1 MKISLGTLNPAKRQA
16 TEASSPPESEIS
28 TFDVPSG
35 VSNQPVGDEETLK
48 GAINRARA
56 ALEQDPTADV
66 GIGLE
71 GGVMWI
77 GPTLYVNNWGALVTR
92 TGEVLTA
99 SGARIPLPEPI
110 VEGLKEGFELGD
122 VMDRYAETKGVRLHQ
137 GAIGILTN
145 GAVTR
150 VEMFTHVT
158 KLLFNQLPKK

>member
-16 TEASSPPESEIS
+16 TEESSPPNSEIL

-35 VSNQPVGDEETLK
+35 VSNQPVGDEETLE

-56 ALEQDPTADV
+56 ALKQDPSAEV
-66 GIGLE
+66 GVGLE

-77 GPTLYVNNWGALVTR
+77 GPTLYLCNWGALVTR
-92 TGEVLTA
+92 DDVVLTA

-110 VEGLKEGFELGD
+110 VVGLKEGLELGD
-122 VMDRYAETKGVRLHQ
+122 VMDRYAQTKGVRLHQ

-150 VEMFTHVT
+150 VEMFAHVT
-158 KLLFNQLPKK
+158 KLLFNQLA

>member
-1 MKISLGTLNPAKRQA
+1 MKISLGTLNPAKKQA
-16 TEASSPPESEIS
+16 TEASSPVSSELV

-35 VSNQPVGDEETLK
+35 VSNQPIGDEETLQ
-48 GAINRARA
+48 GAINRARR
-56 ALEQDPTADV
+56 ALEQDLTADV
-66 GIGLE
+66 GVGLE

-77 GPTLYVNNWGALVTR
+77 GSTLYVNNWGALVTR
-92 TGEVLTA
+92 DGDVYTA

-110 VEGLKEGFELGD
+110 VEGLKEGLELGD
-122 VMDRYAETKGVRLHQ
+122 VMDRYAKTKGVRLHQ

-158 KLLFNQLPKK
+158 KLLFNQLPQ